1 MPFDHKLNSSWWAL
15 RLGLGL
21 AAFLAGLDKFFNL
34 LTDWSMYLSPA
45 VERLLPFSGKTLMIC
60 IGPIEMVV
68 GLAILTRCT
77 RLGAYVALA
86 WLLCISL
93 NLLVSGNFY
102 DLAVRDIELAIAA
115 YVLAALTEV
124 RQQQGDD
131 AYQQGV
137 SSRRCA

>member
-1 MPFDHKLNSSWWAL
+1 MPIDPKLNSSWWAL

-45 VERLLPFSGKTLMIC
+45 VERLLPFSAKALMLC

-77 RLGAYVALA
+77 RLGAYFALA

-93 NLLVSGNFY
+93 NLIVSGTFY

-115 YVLAALTEV
+115 YVLATLTEI
-124 RQQQGDD
+124 RQKQGDG
-131 AYQQGV
+131 AFAPCLTTGGGE
-137 SSRRCA
+137 